1 MKTIVLLILVGLLLP
16 SALVFGDLTFE
27 DVQKIRDSLK
37 PEFDAINKRFDDVN
51 QRFNVVWMFLI
62 AMLAAVIGMPL
73 YRDRKKERNGTPGR
87 ERMKTIVLLTLVGLL
102 LPSAL
107 VFGDITF
114 EDVQKIR
121 DTLKPE
127 FDAMNKRFD
136 DVNQRLGDVNQR
148 FNVVWMFL
156 LAVLAAVIGMPL
168 YRDRKKEREQDEKI
182 EALTRIVEEQQ
193 AEIEQQKAQ
202 ISSQRA
208 ELNSLKTHVD
218 PPAAAPTP

>member
-1 MKTIVLLILVGLLLP
+1 MKTIVLLILG
-16 SALVFGDLTFE
+16 
-27 DVQKIRDSLK
+27 
-37 PEFDAINKRFDDVN
+37 
-51 QRFNVVWMFLI
+51 
-62 AMLAAVIGMPL
+62 
-73 YRDRKKERNGTPGR
+73 
-87 ERMKTIVLLTLVGLL
+87 GLL

-136 DVNQRLGDVNQR
+136 DVNQR

-202 ISSQRA
+202 ISRQRA
-208 ELNSLKTHVD
+208 ELNSLKTHAD